1 MLRTVWQHRR
11 KLSDLLA
18 YYRRHGPRETI
29 HRIRYA
35 LDSQSRRL
43 DYAVWVDRYDRLT
56 AADREAIERHIG
68 ELPQRPRIAV
78 VMPVYNPRPE
88 DLRHAIDSVR
98 SQIYPHWELCI
109 ADDASTEPD
118 VAPLLRDYAR
128 RDDRIK
134 VTVRS
139 ENGHIAAASNSALAL
154 ATAEFVALLDHDD
167 LLAPHALYMVAVEIN
182 RWPRADLIYSDEDKI
197 DTDGRRFDPY
207 FKSDWNPD
215 LVLSQNMISHLGVYR
230 TGLVRAAGGFRVGFE
245 GSQDYDL
252 ALRIIER
259 TAPERIRHIPFVLY
273 HWRTAPGSTAAGTHH
288 KSYAVDAA
296 RRAIQEHLDRT
307 GVAARV
313 TAAPGL
319 PDYHRV
325 IYPLPEPPPP
335 VSVIIPTRDRA
346 GLLAGCID
354 SLYGRTEYPSFEVI
368 VVDNG
373 SREPATRDYLR
384 HLTET
389 GRARVIPFDAPFNYA
404 AINNLAAGQAAGPI
418 LCLLNNDIEVIAPG
432 WMAEMVSHAVRPE
445 VGAVGAR
452 LYYGNDTVQ
461 HAGVILGIGS
471 VAGHGH
477 KTLPRSHPGY
487 FGRAGLIQD
496 LYAVTGACLMMRKAV
511 FEEVGGLDAANLA
524 VAFNDVD
531 LCLRVR
537 QRGYRIVWTP
547 YAELYHL
554 ESVSRGTD
562 RTGPGAERFRREV
575 ASMLD
580 RWGEV
585 LAADPYYSPNLTL
598 FDTDFGLAFPP
609 RVTKPWRA
617 VGVVNRCDAGL
628 GRYSSLR
635 RT

>member
-18 YYRRHGPRETI
+18 YYRRHGSRETI

-56 AADREAIERHIG
+56 TTDREAIERHIG

-78 VMPVYNPRPE
+78 VMPVYNPRAE
-88 DLRHAIDSVR
+88 DLRGAIESVR

-197 DTDGRRFDPY
+197 DADGRRFDPY

-230 TGLVRAAGGFRVGFE
+230 TALVRAAGGFRVGFE

-273 HWRTAPGSTAAGTHH
+273 HWRTAPGSTAAGTQN

-296 RRAIQEHLDRT
+296 RRAIQEHLDRS

-319 PDYHRV
+319 PDYSRV
-325 IYPLPEPPPP
+325 IRPLPEPPPAFP
-335 VSVIIPTRDRA
+335 
-346 GLLAGCID
+346 
-354 SLYGRTEYPSFEVI
+354 
-368 VVDNG
+368 G
-373 SREPATRDYLR
+373 SPATRR
-384 HLTET
+384 T
-389 GRARVIPFDAPFNYA
+389 
-404 AINNLAAGQAAGPI
+404 QAA
-418 LCLLNNDIEVIAPG
+418 A
-432 WMAEMVSHAVRPE
+432 
-445 VGAVGAR
+445 AR
-452 LYYGNDTVQ
+452 AAQ
-461 HAGVILGIGS
+461 MWIG
-471 VAGHGH
+471 
-477 KTLPRSHPGY
+477 R
-487 FGRAGLIQD
+487 
-496 LYAVTGACLMMRKAV
+496 
-511 FEEVGGLDAANLA
+511 LA
-524 VAFNDVD
+524 TA
-531 LCLRVR
+531 R
-537 QRGYRIVWTP
+537 
-547 YAELYHL
+547 
-554 ESVSRGTD
+554 
-562 RTGPGAERFRREV
+562 
-575 ASMLD
+575 
-580 RWGEV
+580 
-585 LAADPYYSPNLTL
+585 
-598 FDTDFGLAFPP
+598 
-609 RVTKPWRA
+609 
-617 VGVVNRCDAGL
+617 
-628 GRYSSLR
+628 
-635 RT
+635 